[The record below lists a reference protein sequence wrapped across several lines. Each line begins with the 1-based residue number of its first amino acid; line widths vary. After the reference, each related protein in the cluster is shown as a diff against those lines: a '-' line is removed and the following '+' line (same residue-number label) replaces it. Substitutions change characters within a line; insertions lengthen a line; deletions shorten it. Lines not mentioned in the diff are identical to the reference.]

1 MLLNTRLAVWFGS
14 SVVLCEVLLFSF
26 GDHFIIL
33 LRQMTTLKKL
43 ILEEP
48 DEGEWWQQRL
58 MARLPRGE
66 IRKGG
71 IPSIQHNFL
80 YPTGLQSSSS
90 CDFNWNSL
98 EMQINSLRK
107 FYQFHSIIFTQFC
120 WDLKR
125 STCCNWIISLPRE
138 EFDEEY
144 RSKQE
149 EYEEELREWKKE
161 AKRRVHDVSLL
172 PTLATDSQR
181 PGQTRATFQLD
192 ILRYIS
198 LATCCTSLASL

>member
-1 MLLNTRLAVWFGS
+1 MRSITFFVRWPFYYFTSPNGDFKKTCTRRTG
-14 SVVLCEVLLFSF
+14 
-26 GDHFIIL
+26 
-33 LRQMTTLKKL
+33 
-43 ILEEP
+43 
-48 DEGEWWQQRL
+48 
-58 MARLPRGE
+58 
-66 IRKGG
+66 RKGG
-71 IPSIQHNFL
+71 VTTEAHGEAAKRGDQQGWDIPSIQHNFL

-90 CDFNWNSL
+90 CDFNSNSL

-107 FYQFHSIIFTQFC
+107 FYQFHLIIFTQFC

-125 STCCNWIISLPRE
+125 STYCNWIISLLRE

-161 AKRRVHDVSLL
+161 AKRRVHVVSLL
-172 PTLATDSQR
+172 PTLATDCQR

-198 LATCCTSLASL
+198 LATCSTSLASL

>member
-1 MLLNTRLAVWFGS
+1 MLLNTRLAVWFGP

-26 GDHFIIL
+26 GDHFSIL
-33 LRQMTTLKKL
+33 LRQMATLKKL

-48 DEGEWWQQRL
+48 DEGEWWQERL
-58 MARLPRGE
+58 MARLPSGD

-80 YPTGLQSSSS
+80 YPTGLQSSST

-107 FYQFHSIIFTQFC
+107 FYQFHLIIFTQFC

-125 STCCNWIISLPRE
+125 STYCNWIISLLRE

-172 PTLATDSQR
+172 PTLATDFQR
-181 PGQTRATFQLD
+181 PGQTRATFQLNV
-192 ILRYIS
+192 LQYLS